1 MNKDKIA
8 KELIADG
15 HSLFRMSSR
24 LQAIAQRLNDPALTR
39 LADEIE
45 GKRGKHCA
53 SLRAVAVA
61 AEQAGLIGPDIVAAA
76 AAPKDPPPN
85 D

>member
-1 MNKDKIA
+1 MDKNAIA

-15 HSLFRMSSR
+15 HSMFRMSSR
-24 LQAIAQRLNDPALTR
+24 LQAIAKRLDDPALTR
-39 LADEIE
+39 LAGEIE
-45 GKRGKHCA
+45 DNRGKHCA

-61 AEQAGLIGPDIVAAA
+61 AEQAGLIGPDVAAAA